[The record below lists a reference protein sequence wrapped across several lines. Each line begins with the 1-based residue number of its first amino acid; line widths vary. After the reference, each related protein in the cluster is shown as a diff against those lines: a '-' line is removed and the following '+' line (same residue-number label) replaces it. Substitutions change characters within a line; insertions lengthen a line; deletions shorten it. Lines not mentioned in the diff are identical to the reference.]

1 MSALQEGVYF
11 IRNRKTKTLVT
22 ADLSTPNP
30 KLVGSKFSFDDI
42 NQQLFSLK
50 KIGQDNTYLITHV
63 NTGRVV
69 DLYGGIAAD
78 ETPIITFP
86 AHYGAN
92 QQWEI
97 STSSNAYKIKSK
109 SSGKLVDLFGSNEKD
124 GTAIINYIDVGG
136 ENQLWEFKRVGSYV
150 S

>member
-11 IRNRKTKTLVT
+11 IRNRKTKTVVT
-22 ADLSTPNP
+22 ADSSTPNP

-42 NQQLFSLK
+42 NRQLFSLK
-50 KIGQDNTYLITHV
+50 KIGQDNTYLITHA

-69 DLYGGIAAD
+69 DLSEGTAAD
-78 ETPIITFP
+78 GTPIITFP

-97 STSSNAYKIKSK
+97 STSSDAYKIKSK
-109 SSGKLVDLFGSNEKD
+109 SSGKLVDLSGANVND
-124 GTAIINYIDVGG
+124 GTAIINYSDIGG
-136 ENQLWEFKRVGSYV
+136 ENQLWEFKRVGPYV